1 MKDMFIKAGF
11 RFAPPEDGVATAE
24 LQLQ

>member
-11 RFAPPEDGVATAE
+11 RFAPPEDGVANAE
-24 LQLQ
+24 LHLS